1 MLIIPFTG
9 EQYRNAL
16 QAERGH
22 YGEMLLFDDLNEE
35 TLIEKIKQITS
46 DNSYFTNVGKANSK
60 LSDYPIEPVKE
71 AVFWIQHACKHKGI
85 EKSPSINLCWFSY
98 YSLDVAALYVGI
110 ILTFILF
117 WVLTIKLIV
126 HRYRKRE
133 QRGKFKY
140 Y

>member
-22 YGEMLLFDDLNEE
+22 YGEMLNFDDLNEE
-35 TLIEKIKQITS
+35 TLIEKIKQITE
-46 DNSYFTNVGKANSK
+46 DNTYFTNIGKAKSK
-60 LSDYPIEPVKE
+60 LFDYPTEPVKE
-71 AVFWIQHACKHKGI
+71 AVFWIQHVCKHNGI
-85 EKSPSINLCWFSY
+85 EKSPSVNLWWIIY
-98 YSLDVAALYVGI
+98 YSLDVAAFYVAI
-110 ILTFILF
+110 LLTFISF

-126 HRYRKRE
+126 RRYRKRE